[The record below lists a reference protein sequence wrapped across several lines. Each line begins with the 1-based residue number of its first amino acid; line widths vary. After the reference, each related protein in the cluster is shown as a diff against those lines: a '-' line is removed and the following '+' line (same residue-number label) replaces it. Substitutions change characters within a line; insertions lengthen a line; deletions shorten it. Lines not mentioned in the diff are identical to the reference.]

1 MGRLVV
7 RIALGFLALFIVLLG
22 VFLWGYTQFTRPG
35 PLAAPTTLV
44 IARGAGLEAVAERL
58 AEAGV
63 IADPLIFVVGVRLA
77 RGDRHLQAGEYA
89 LAPGISPRGVMELLI
104 SGETA
109 VRRLTVSEGL
119 TTAEVVAQLAGMAE
133 GLVDEIWPL
142 PGEGELL
149 PETYYFSYG
158 DSRDDLIRR
167 MRRAMDETL
176 DELWATRAPGLPFK
190 TREEALVLASIV
202 EKETAREAERGRI
215 AAVFINR
222 LRRGM
227 PLEADPTVVYGLT
240 GGAEPLGRPLTRA
253 DLMRPTPYNTYL
265 IRGLPPG
272 PISNPGRAS
281 IAAVLNPAET
291 DELYFVA
298 DGIGGHAFA
307 RTLAEHN
314 RYVARWRHLQ
324 RAQQNQATGQ

>member
-7 RIALGFLALFIVLLG
+7 RVALGFLALFIVLLG

-119 TTAEVVAQLAGMAE
+119 TTAEVVDQLAGMAE
-133 GLVDEIWPL
+133 GLVDGIWPL

-202 EKETAREAERGRI
+202 EKETAREDERARI

-298 DGIGGHAFA
+298 DGIGGHAFT

-324 RAQQNQATGQ
+324 RARQNQATGQ